1 MVEKEIFENKP
12 NKIRERENMT
22 EILERKKQTNEH
34 FQKKRKKK
42 GKLQSIFFVTSKYN
56 LKICMIFFCFVH
68 MI

>member
-34 FQKKRKKK
+34 F
-42 GKLQSIFFVTSKYN
+42 
-56 LKICMIFFCFVH
+56 
-68 MI
+68 